1 MLFLLFSAE
10 FFHDMQSRIQHIQ
23 RDWNHKL
30 DDFTQRHSRSLPSM
44 KAMDMNAATHHHNN
58 PLVPLTPFRV
68 LLQLFAYQDVID
80 SGKLDAVFEM
90 DQGKSMTFF
99 VPQLLSFLLHGAYY
113 ESDPTKLEAW
123 ILDKCSKHIHF
134 AHRCFWFLRAWS
146 LEERVMPSP
155 LTPSGS
161 LSSLQDNSNSNNMTT
176 SDSQTSLRVGIPRTS
191 SSSGIHSR
199 SNSLS
204 SLTGLT
210 GGVSTPRS
218 NDKLLPEER
227 AVVEDLMLRVAQCG
241 EGPARVLH
249 FGMPPARK
257 RRGKREKILLP
268 KSTYACTST
277 ETNPASP
284 VEGENDGDHLHGLFW
299 DEKDD
304 AASSSPSSYTMV
316 PEIVLTREMEETL
329 PISHLETLTSPQRYG
344 FMPLAN
350 AKKRQ
355 LEEVQQQQMTS
366 SFQATPR
373 FLDALLTMADDLFLV
388 PRDQRKKELRRN
400 LQAIEAELLPSNA
413 VYIPIANPFHRVWRI
428 VAEES
433 IALNTKERVPCII
446 LLEVVDYDSYDIE
459 HCSNNATAGGT
470 TEEATPIEKKTKTLE
485 LPKLALPRPAKK
497 VDTVSPPV
505 TNTTSPKHGVA
516 SVSSSTSPSA
526 STTLPSLPFSLP
538 YYTMMGGMSETDI
551 VNHWRFS
558 RRDPHRGES
567 ILEKMTSSLP
577 LDIVKEKIHQLRFKQ
592 EAMFQE
598 LLAPS
603 SHDDD
608 EIRAVFED
616 DDRME
621 RAEKNGNSSF
631 SDPTPNDSEMAAFLC
646 NDGYG
651 EINKVHSNTN
661 ARELS
666 PERGPEAKMGQ
677 WSSPTTKRSSVSFSG
692 LMADP
697 CFAQQKNDNFESTEQ
712 SSSAYGSTCDGRFNG
727 TKGRPPRGQS
737 RMNSDATTEMSKNTR
752 GTTSH
757 KNNKRASQQVVF
769 RENWQAK
776 EDRIRSSS
784 AFGSHPGWRLLPIL
798 VKANDDLRQEQLAS
812 QLIQRMAFILA
823 RERVPVWLCPYEIIA
838 ITDSGGIVEAI
849 PDTISLD
856 SLKRNDPNF
865 VDLNAFFNSFF
876 GDTVENLSDAKS
888 NFVESLAAYSMV
900 TFLLQIK
907 DRHNGNILLD
917 NRGHIIHIDFGFF
930 FLSSP
935 GKNTGFESAPFKL
948 TKDFVAVLGGP
959 ESHTFRTF
967 RELCVRSFIVLR
979 RHCMEIILLVEMLKA
994 GNEDLNC
1001 FQGRPD
1007 EAIKGMRERFRLDLS
1022 DRACKEYVH
1031 SLIDES
1037 LENWRTNWYDRYQ
1050 RYCVGVL

>member
-1 MLFLLFSAE
+1 M
-10 FFHDMQSRIQHIQ
+10 
-23 RDWNHKL
+23 
-30 DDFTQRHSRSLPSM
+30 
-44 KAMDMNAATHHHNN
+44 
-58 PLVPLTPFRV
+58 
-68 LLQLFAYQDVID
+68 
-80 SGKLDAVFEM
+80 
-90 DQGKSMTFF
+90 
-99 VPQLLSFLLHGAYY
+99 
-113 ESDPTKLEAW
+113 
-123 ILDKCSKHIHF
+123 
-134 AHRCFWFLRAWS
+134 
-146 LEERVMPSP
+146 
-155 LTPSGS
+155 
-161 LSSLQDNSNSNNMTT
+161 
-176 SDSQTSLRVGIPRTS
+176 
-191 SSSGIHSR
+191 
-199 SNSLS
+199 
-204 SLTGLT
+204 
-210 GGVSTPRS
+210 
-218 NDKLLPEER
+218 LPEER
-227 AVVEDLMLRVAQCG
+227 AVVEDLMLRVAHCG

-249 FGMPPARK
+249 FGVPPAKK
-257 RRGKREKILLP
+257 RRGKREKILP
-268 KSTYACTST
+268 SPATGTST
-277 ETNPASP
+277 ATNPSSP
-284 VEGENDGDHLHGLFW
+284 LEGKNDGAHHHGLFW
-299 DEKDD
+299 DEEGND
-304 AASSSPSSYTMV
+304 AASGSPSSYTVV
-316 PEIVLTREMEETL
+316 PELVLTREMEESL
-329 PISHLETLTSPQRYG
+329 PISHLETLTSSQRYG
-344 FMPLAN
+344 FMPLAS
-350 AKKRQ
+350 ARKHQ
-355 LEEVQQQQMTS
+355 LEEVQQMTS

-388 PRDQRKKELRRN
+388 PRDQRKKELRLK

-413 VYIPIANPFHRVWRI
+413 VYVPIASPFHRVWRI
-428 VAEES
+428 VTEES

-446 LLEVVDYDSYDIE
+446 LLEVVDYDSNDIG
-459 HCSNNATAGGT
+459 HCSSDGSAGGT
-470 TEEATPIEKKTKTLE
+470 HGEATPIKKKTKTLE
-485 LPKLALPRPAKK
+485 LPKLALPRQNKK
-497 VDTVSPPV
+497 PDT
-505 TNTTSPKHGVA
+505 TNHPITNPTSPTPGAA
-516 SVSSSTSPSA
+516 SISSSTSPSA
-526 STTLPSLPFSLP
+526 STTLPSLPFALP

-577 LDIVKEKIHQLRFKQ
+577 LDIVKEKIHQLRDKQ

-598 LLAPS
+598 LLSPS
-603 SHDDD
+603 THDAA
-608 EIRAVFED
+608 EISAVFND

-621 RAEKNGNSSF
+621 RAENNGTANSL
-631 SDPTPNDSEMAAFLC
+631 DRTTNDSEMAAFLC

-651 EINKVHSNTN
+651 EEVNKIDTTG
-661 ARELS
+661 REREIS
-666 PERGPEAKMGQ
+666 PERGPEARMGQ
-677 WSSPTTKRSSVSFSG
+677 WSSPTTKRTTVSLSG
-692 LMADP
+692 LLADP
-697 CFAQQKNDNFESTEQ
+697 SYAQQKNDNFESTEQ
-712 SSSAYGSTCDGRFNG
+712 SSSAYGSTYDGRFNG

-737 RMNSDATTEMSKNTR
+737 RMISGATAEMSKNNR
-752 GTTSH
+752 GTTSN
-757 KNNKRASQQVVF
+757 KSAKRASQQVVF

-776 EDRIRSSS
+776 EDRIRSTS
-784 AFGSHPGWRLLPIL
+784 ALGSQPGWRLLPIL

-865 VDLNAFFNSFF
+865 VDLDAFFNSFF
-876 GDTVENLSDAKS
+876 GDTVETLSDAKS

-959 ESHTFRTF
+959 DSYTFRTF

-979 RHCMEIILLVEMLKA
+979 RHSMEIILLVEMLKA